1 MFNEFLTAV
10 KELYHSSDEKGG
22 EGKEE
27 GARLAVAG
35 GADRGV
41 LYFKNFF
48 FSIFAQTNCLGQEDR
63 SGQLLLRMSDRV
75 FFIIHI

>member
-35 GADRGV
+35 GADRGI
-41 LYFKNFF
+41 NFF
-48 FSIFAQTNCLGQEDR
+48 FLHFC
-63 SGQLLLRMSDRV
+63 
-75 FFIIHI
+75 

>member
-1 MFNEFLTAV
+1 MFKEFLTAV

-22 EGKEE
+22 EDQEE

-41 LYFKNFF
+41 LYFLNFF
-48 FSIFAQTNCLGQEDR
+48 SPFLLKQIACERRKGQVSCCCGWPIE
-63 SGQLLLRMSDRV
+63 
-75 FFIIHI
+75 FIYIYL

>member
-1 MFNEFLTAV
+1 VFNEFLTAV

-35 GADRGV
+35 GADRGI
-41 LYFKNFF
+41 NFF
-48 FSIFAQTNCLGQEDR
+48 PLIFLKQNCLSAVAAGGR
-63 SGQLLLRMSDRV
+63 SS
-75 FFIIHI
+75 FFY